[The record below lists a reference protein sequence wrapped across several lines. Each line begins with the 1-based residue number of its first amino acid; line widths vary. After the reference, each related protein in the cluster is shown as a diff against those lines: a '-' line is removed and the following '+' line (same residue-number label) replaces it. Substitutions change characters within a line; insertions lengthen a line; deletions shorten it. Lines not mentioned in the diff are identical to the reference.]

1 MLFLFDIDGTLLYGM
16 PPAHRMALCDA
27 AEQIYGVKPLPRHL
41 GKTAGLTDSVIA
53 RRMLLDAGVPLEE
66 ISQGLHAF
74 YAAAADAYERHVPS
88 DLCPY
93 YTPHVVET
101 LEWLREQGALLA
113 LVTGNIERIAWRK
126 LAAAGLD
133 TYFALGAFGDEAES
147 RDELPPKAVRRAE
160 QRFERAFSR
169 DDVYVIGDTPAD
181 IACGMNS
188 QLRTIAVATGP
199 EHSLAELLNCHP
211 DFALRD
217 LGELSSL
224 PLFGQASADTSANT
238 RAG

>member
-53 RRMLLDAGVPLEE
+53 RRMLLDAGVPREKIE
-66 ISQGLHAF
+66 PGLQAF
-74 YAAAADAYERHVPS
+74 YAAAADAYERDVPS
-88 DLCPY
+88 DLRPY

-101 LEWLREQGALLA
+101 LEWLGAQRAALA

-133 TYFALGAFGDEAES
+133 AYFAFGAFGDEAES
-147 RDELPPKAVRRAE
+147 RNELPPKAVRRAE

-169 DDVYVIGDTPAD
+169 DNVYVIGDTPAD
-181 IACGMNS
+181 IACGANS

-199 EHSLAELLNCHP
+199 EHSLAELLHCHP
-211 DFALRD
+211 DFAVQD
-217 LGELSSL
+217 LSQLSSL
-224 PLFGQASADTSANT
+224 PLFGETGGSTSTHT

>member
-27 AEQIYGVKPLPRHL
+27 AEQVYGVKPLPRHL

-53 RRMLLDAGVPLEE
+53 RRMLLDAGVPSRE
-66 ISQGLHAF
+66 IAPDLQAF

-88 DLCPY
+88 DLRPY
-93 YTPHVVET
+93 YTPHVVEA
-101 LEWLREQGALLA
+101 LEWLGEQKASLA
-113 LVTGNIERIAWRK
+113 LVTGNVERIAWRK

-133 TYFALGAFGDEAES
+133 AYFAFGAFGDEAES
-147 RDELPPKAVRRAE
+147 RDDLPPKAVRRAE

-181 IACGMNS
+181 IACGANS

-199 EHSLAELLNCHP
+199 EHSLAELLHCHP
-211 DFALRD
+211 DFALQD
-217 LGELSSL
+217 LGQLSSL
-224 PLFGQASADTSANT
+224 PLFGDASGSMSAHT